1 MKHFIADELI
11 LQTLQRITEGICHPL
26 RVRVE
31 HVLLGEEN
39 SEDCIL
45 LQDIYVLLQDYN
57 EIISQVTYNK
67 YYLPHFFLFVMS

>member
-1 MKHFIADELI
+1 MGCTVLNLCRGFFIAEECLQ
-11 LQTLQRITEGICHPL
+11 QTLRKITEGVCHPL

-39 SEDCIL
+39 SQDCIL

-57 EIISQVTYNK
+57 NIISQV
-67 YYLPHFFLFVMS
+67 LLR